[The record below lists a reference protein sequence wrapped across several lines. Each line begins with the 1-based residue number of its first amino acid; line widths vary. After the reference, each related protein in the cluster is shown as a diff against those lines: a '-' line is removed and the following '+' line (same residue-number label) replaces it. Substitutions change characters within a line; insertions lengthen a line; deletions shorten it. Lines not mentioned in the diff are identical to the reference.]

1 MNSEKYTLY
10 KNANVQTVD
19 KENPKAES
27 FIVKDSK
34 FLFVGS
40 EEDSRKKLEGKEF
53 DEINLE
59 SNLVLPGFNDSHL
72 HFLHYAKGLLN
83 VNLTGTRSI
92 DELKTRLKEKLESRD
107 KEDNFWLEGE
117 GWNQDYFVDEKR
129 FPTKEDL
136 DEVSTEIPILIMRAC
151 FHIGVLNSKGLE
163 LLELNSSNASEY
175 GDLIEVFPNGEPNG
189 VIKENLLENVKSK
202 KPGFDYDLTKDI
214 LLKAQEKAFEQ
225 GLTSVQSDD
234 FGYVPNQDFNLLFD
248 LFKDLYEE
256 DKLKLRISEQCLF
269 LNVKDEEKFFNEGY
283 HYGWGNETYRISTVK
298 ILSDGSLGARTAALR
313 NGYNDD
319 SSTKGIMLFTQ
330 EELDEMVLLS
340 HENKCPV
347 AIHGIGDRAI
357 EMALNS
363 IEKAKKTYPDIKLRH
378 GIVHCQI
385 TDEELLN
392 RFKELEV
399 MALVQPIFIDY
410 DMNIVS
416 DRVGEELSKTS
427 YAWKTMKDKGINVS
441 FGTDAPVEPFDTMP
455 NIYSAVTRKNI
466 TGDEEKT
473 YLEKEKMSMEDAIY
487 AYTYESAYA
496 SGEEEI
502 KGTISPGKLADFIV
516 LDKDLFNL
524 ENDKEILD
532 TKVLETYVE
541 GQLVFRR

>member
-136 DEVSTEIPILIMRAC
+136 DEVSTEVPILIMRAC

-175 GDLIEVFPNGEPNG
+175 GNLIEVFPNGEPNG

-202 KPGFDYDLTKDI
+202 KPGFDYNLTKDI

-269 LNVKDEEKFFNEGY
+269 LNVKDEEKFFNAGY
-283 HYGWGNETYRISTVK
+283 HYGWGNETYKISTVK

-473 YLEKEKMSMEDAIY
+473 YIEKEKMSMEDAIY

-532 TKVLETYVE
+532 TKVLETYVG

>member
-136 DEVSTEIPILIMRAC
+136 DEVSTEVPILIMRAC

-269 LNVKDEEKFFNEGY
+269 LNVKDEEKFFNAGY

-532 TKVLETYVE
+532 TKVLETYVG

>member
-136 DEVSTEIPILIMRAC
+136 DEVSTEVPILIMRAC

-269 LNVKDEEKFFNEGY
+269 LNVKDEEKFFNEEY

-473 YLEKEKMSMEDAIY
+473 YIEKEKMSMEDAIY

-532 TKVLETYVE
+532 TKVLETYVG
-541 GQLVFRR
+541 GQLVFKR

>member
-136 DEVSTEIPILIMRAC
+136 DEVSTEVPILIMRAC

-202 KPGFDYDLTKDI
+202 KPGFDYNLTKDI

-269 LNVKDEEKFFNEGY
+269 LNVKDEEKFFNAGY

-532 TKVLETYVE
+532 TKVLETYVG

>member
-136 DEVSTEIPILIMRAC
+136 DEVSTEVPILIMRAC

-202 KPGFDYDLTKDI
+202 KPGFDYNLTKDI

-269 LNVKDEEKFFNEGY
+269 LNVKDEEKFFNAGY
-283 HYGWGNETYRISTVK
+283 HYGWGNETYKISTVK

-473 YLEKEKMSMEDAIY
+473 YIEKEKMSMEDAIY

-524 ENDKEILD
+524 ENEKEILD
-532 TKVLETYVE
+532 TKVLETYVG
-541 GQLVFRR
+541 GQLVFKR

>member
-27 FIVKDSK
+27 FILKDSK

-136 DEVSTEIPILIMRAC
+136 DEVSTEVPILIMRAC

-532 TKVLETYVE
+532 TKVLETYVG

>member
-136 DEVSTEIPILIMRAC
+136 DEVSTEVPILIMRAC

-202 KPGFDYDLTKDI
+202 KPGFDYNLTKDI

-416 DRVGEELSKTS
+416 DRVGENLSRTS

-532 TKVLETYVE
+532 TKVLETYVG
-541 GQLVFRR
+541 GQLVFKR

>member
-136 DEVSTEIPILIMRAC
+136 DEVSTEVPILIMRAC

-269 LNVKDEEKFFNEGY
+269 LNVKDEEKFFNAGY
-283 HYGWGNETYRISTVK
+283 HYGWGNETYKISTVK

-473 YLEKEKMSMEDAIY
+473 YIEKEKMSMEDAIY

-524 ENDKEILD
+524 ENEKEILD
-532 TKVLETYVE
+532 TKVLETYVG
-541 GQLVFRR
+541 GQLVFKR

>member
-136 DEVSTEIPILIMRAC
+136 DEVSTEVPILIMRAC

-532 TKVLETYVE
+532 TKVLETYVG
-541 GQLVFRR
+541 GQLVFKR

>member
-136 DEVSTEIPILIMRAC
+136 DEVSTEVPILIMRAC

-175 GDLIEVFPNGEPNG
+175 GNLIEVFPNGEPNG

-202 KPGFDYDLTKDI
+202 KPGFDYNLTKDI

-516 LDKDLFNL
+516 LDRDLFNL

-532 TKVLETYVE
+532 TKVLETYVG

>member
-1 MNSEKYTLY
+1 
-10 KNANVQTVD
+10 
-19 KENPKAES
+19 
-27 FIVKDSK
+27 
-34 FLFVGS
+34 
-40 EEDSRKKLEGKEF
+40 
-53 DEINLE
+53 
-59 SNLVLPGFNDSHL
+59 
-72 HFLHYAKGLLN
+72 
-83 VNLTGTRSI
+83 
-92 DELKTRLKEKLESRD
+92 
-107 KEDNFWLEGE
+107 
-117 GWNQDYFVDEKR
+117 
-129 FPTKEDL
+129 
-136 DEVSTEIPILIMRAC
+136 
-151 FHIGVLNSKGLE
+151 
-163 LLELNSSNASEY
+163 
-175 GDLIEVFPNGEPNG
+175 
-189 VIKENLLENVKSK
+189 
-202 KPGFDYDLTKDI
+202 
-214 LLKAQEKAFEQ
+214 
-225 GLTSVQSDD
+225 
-234 FGYVPNQDFNLLFD
+234 
-248 LFKDLYEE
+248 
-256 DKLKLRISEQCLF
+256 
-269 LNVKDEEKFFNEGY
+269 
-283 HYGWGNETYRISTVK
+283 
-298 ILSDGSLGARTAALR
+298 
-313 NGYNDD
+313 
-319 SSTKGIMLFTQ
+319 MLFTQ

-516 LDKDLFNL
+516 LDRDLFNL

-532 TKVLETYVE
+532 TKVLETYVG
-541 GQLVFRR
+541 GQLVFKR

>member
-136 DEVSTEIPILIMRAC
+136 DEVSTEVPILIMRAC

-175 GDLIEVFPNGEPNG
+175 GNLIEVFPNGEPNG

-202 KPGFDYDLTKDI
+202 KPGFDYNLTKDI

-269 LNVKDEEKFFNEGY
+269 LNVKDEEKFFNAGY
-283 HYGWGNETYRISTVK
+283 HYGWGNETYKISTVK

-532 TKVLETYVE
+532 TKVLETYVG

>member
-136 DEVSTEIPILIMRAC
+136 DEVSTEVPILIMRAC

-532 TKVLETYVE
+532 TKVLETYVG

>member
-136 DEVSTEIPILIMRAC
+136 DEVSTEVPILIMRAC

-269 LNVKDEEKFFNEGY
+269 LNVKDEEKFFNEEY

-532 TKVLETYVE
+532 TKVLETYVG

>member
-136 DEVSTEIPILIMRAC
+136 DEVSTEVPILIMRAC

-175 GDLIEVFPNGEPNG
+175 GNLIEVFPNGEPNG

-202 KPGFDYDLTKDI
+202 KPGFDYNLIKDI

-269 LNVKDEEKFFNEGY
+269 LNVKDEEKFFNAGY
-283 HYGWGNETYRISTVK
+283 HYGWGNETYKISTVK

-473 YLEKEKMSMEDAIY
+473 YIEKEKMSMEDAIY

-532 TKVLETYVE
+532 TKVLETYVG

>member
-136 DEVSTEIPILIMRAC
+136 DEVSTEVPILIMRAC

-269 LNVKDEEKFFNEGY
+269 LNVKDEEKFFNEEY

-416 DRVGEELSKTS
+416 DRVGENLSRTS

-516 LDKDLFNL
+516 LDRDLFNL

-532 TKVLETYVE
+532 TKVLETYVG
-541 GQLVFRR
+541 GQLVFKR

>member
-136 DEVSTEIPILIMRAC
+136 DEVSTEVPILIMRAC

-202 KPGFDYDLTKDI
+202 KPGFDYNLTKDI

-416 DRVGEELSKTS
+416 DRVGENLSRTS

-516 LDKDLFNL
+516 LDRDLFNL

-532 TKVLETYVE
+532 TKVLETYVG
-541 GQLVFRR
+541 GQLVFKR

>member
-136 DEVSTEIPILIMRAC
+136 DEVSTEVPILIMRAC

-416 DRVGEELSKTS
+416 DRVGENLSRTS

-516 LDKDLFNL
+516 LDRDLFNL

-532 TKVLETYVE
+532 TKVLETYVG
-541 GQLVFRR
+541 GQLVFKR

>member
-136 DEVSTEIPILIMRAC
+136 DEVSTEVPILIMRAC

-416 DRVGEELSKTS
+416 DRVGENLSRTS

-532 TKVLETYVE
+532 TKVLETYVG

>member
-83 VNLTGTRSI
+83 VNLTGTSSI

-136 DEVSTEIPILIMRAC
+136 DEVSTEVPILIMRAC

-202 KPGFDYDLTKDI
+202 KPGFDYNLTKDI

-416 DRVGEELSKTS
+416 DRVGENLSRTS

-516 LDKDLFNL
+516 LDRDLFNL

-532 TKVLETYVE
+532 TKVLETYVG
-541 GQLVFRR
+541 GQLVFKR

>member
-136 DEVSTEIPILIMRAC
+136 DEVSTEVPILIMRAC

-175 GDLIEVFPNGEPNG
+175 GDLIEVFPNGELNG

-319 SSTKGIMLFTQ
+319 TSTKGIMLFTQ

-532 TKVLETYVE
+532 TKVLETYVG

>member
-532 TKVLETYVE
+532 TKVLETYVG

>member
-136 DEVSTEIPILIMRAC
+136 DEVSTEVPILIMRAC

-202 KPGFDYDLTKDI
+202 KPGFDYNLTKDI

-532 TKVLETYVE
+532 TKVLETYVG

>member
-107 KEDNFWLEGE
+107 NEDNFWLEGE

-473 YLEKEKMSMEDAIY
+473 YIEKEKMSMEDAIY

-532 TKVLETYVE
+532 TKVLETYVG

>member
-175 GDLIEVFPNGEPNG
+175 GNLIEVFPNGEPNG

-202 KPGFDYDLTKDI
+202 KPGFDYNLTKDI

-269 LNVKDEEKFFNEGY
+269 LNVKDEEKFFNAGY
-283 HYGWGNETYRISTVK
+283 HYGWGNETYKISTVK

-473 YLEKEKMSMEDAIY
+473 YLEKEKMSMEDVIY

-532 TKVLETYVE
+532 TKVLETYVG
-541 GQLVFRR
+541 GQLVFKR

>member
-136 DEVSTEIPILIMRAC
+136 DEVSTEVPILIMRAC

-416 DRVGEELSKTS
+416 DRVGENLSRTS

-516 LDKDLFNL
+516 LDRDLFNL

-532 TKVLETYVE
+532 TKVLETYVG

>member
-19 KENPKAES
+19 KENLKAES

-136 DEVSTEIPILIMRAC
+136 DEVSTEVPILIMRAC

-532 TKVLETYVE
+532 TKVLETYVG

>member
-136 DEVSTEIPILIMRAC
+136 DEVSTEVPILIMRAC

-202 KPGFDYDLTKDI
+202 KPGFDYNLTKDI

-269 LNVKDEEKFFNEGY
+269 LNVKDEEKFFNAGY
-283 HYGWGNETYRISTVK
+283 HYGWGNETYKISTVK

-532 TKVLETYVE
+532 TKVLETYVG

>member
-136 DEVSTEIPILIMRAC
+136 DEVSTEVPILIMRAC

-269 LNVKDEEKFFNEGY
+269 LNVKDEEKFFNEEY

-416 DRVGEELSKTS
+416 DRVGENLSRTS

-532 TKVLETYVE
+532 TKVLETYVG

>member
-136 DEVSTEIPILIMRAC
+136 DEVSTEVPILIMRAC

-410 DMNIVS
+410 DMNIVT

-532 TKVLETYVE
+532 TKVLETYVG
-541 GQLVFRR
+541 GQLVFKR

>member
-136 DEVSTEIPILIMRAC
+136 DEVSTEVPILIMRAC

-202 KPGFDYDLTKDI
+202 KT
-214 LLKAQEKAFEQ
+214 
-225 GLTSVQSDD
+225 
-234 FGYVPNQDFNLLFD
+234 
-248 LFKDLYEE
+248 
-256 DKLKLRISEQCLF
+256 
-269 LNVKDEEKFFNEGY
+269 
-283 HYGWGNETYRISTVK
+283 
-298 ILSDGSLGARTAALR
+298 
-313 NGYNDD
+313 
-319 SSTKGIMLFTQ
+319 
-330 EELDEMVLLS
+330 
-340 HENKCPV
+340 
-347 AIHGIGDRAI
+347 
-357 EMALNS
+357 
-363 IEKAKKTYPDIKLRH
+363 
-378 GIVHCQI
+378 
-385 TDEELLN
+385 
-392 RFKELEV
+392 
-399 MALVQPIFIDY
+399 
-410 DMNIVS
+410 
-416 DRVGEELSKTS
+416 RV
-427 YAWKTMKDKGINVS
+427 
-441 FGTDAPVEPFDTMP
+441 
-455 NIYSAVTRKNI
+455 
-466 TGDEEKT
+466 
-473 YLEKEKMSMEDAIY
+473 
-487 AYTYESAYA
+487 
-496 SGEEEI
+496 
-502 KGTISPGKLADFIV
+502 
-516 LDKDLFNL
+516 
-524 ENDKEILD
+524 
-532 TKVLETYVE
+532 
-541 GQLVFRR
+541 

>member
-136 DEVSTEIPILIMRAC
+136 DEVSTEVPILIMRAC

-416 DRVGEELSKTS
+416 DRVGENLSRTS

-532 TKVLETYVE
+532 TKVLETYVG
-541 GQLVFRR
+541 GQLVFKR

>member
-136 DEVSTEIPILIMRAC
+136 DEVSTEVPILIMRAC

-269 LNVKDEEKFFNEGY
+269 LNVKDEEKFFNAGY
-283 HYGWGNETYRISTVK
+283 HYGWGNETYKISTVK

-473 YLEKEKMSMEDAIY
+473 YIEKEKMSMEDAIY

-532 TKVLETYVE
+532 TKVLETYVG
-541 GQLVFRR
+541 GQLVFKR

>member
-136 DEVSTEIPILIMRAC
+136 DEVSTEVPILIMRAC

-466 TGDEEKT
+466 TGDKEKT

-532 TKVLETYVE
+532 TKVLETYVG

>member
-136 DEVSTEIPILIMRAC
+136 DEVSTEVPILIMRAC

-202 KPGFDYDLTKDI
+202 KPGFDYNLTKDI

-416 DRVGEELSKTS
+416 DRVGENLSRTS

-516 LDKDLFNL
+516 LDRDLFNL

-532 TKVLETYVE
+532 TKVLETYVG

>member
-136 DEVSTEIPILIMRAC
+136 DEVSTEVPILIMRAC

-202 KPGFDYDLTKDI
+202 KPGFDYNLTKDI

-532 TKVLETYVE
+532 TKVLETYVG
-541 GQLVFRR
+541 GQLVFKR